1 MKRLWIL
8 ATLLAVPATALAQ
21 QAGIDC
27 GCTKTGAYVNPA
39 PGRNIDVST
48 DGLSPGGV
56 YSVTTG
62 TITPAGL
69 VNITVKRVS
78 TGATVLTAQAVRWG
92 FSPDD
97 DRFVYHYAMSGV
109 HYVFLYDLSASPARK
124 VRELATATGSARI
137 QFSPTGRYFFYSWLT
152 NPTFANLLIF
162 DAVSGATRYQ
172 TSFAFTSAP
181 GTGGD
186 QFGTARWGFG
196 PDPSDRS
203 FVYAFITGSNS
214 AMWVLVNLDRATQ
227 VRGETIIVI
236 SAFWQFSPC
245 GDVIVRLTQPNTIQG
260 IVELF
265 RTRDGSLV
273 PVQNQTFPVVTI
285 TFRSTLASHFATVSG
300 TDYLLASNTAD
311 DSCGPANTPP
321 TAAFTP
327 PSGAR
332 EGVPVNFTD
341 SSTDPDGTVAGWLWD
356 FGDFGSSTDRNPTHT
371 YLAAGTYSVTL
382 QVFDNLGATGSVT
395 HPVSVAADQPPVAGF
410 TYTPTN
416 PIARQIVTFTDTST
430 DDVGIA
436 YRQWIIGDFYSNDAV
451 VQVKL
456 CSTVDATL
464 AVYDTAG
471 HYSSVT
477 QTVTVGPPATATIN
491 VPAGGDL
498 AQAIASGCPGD
509 TVVLAAGTYTGG
521 VELRD
526 MNLQGA
532 GAGLSIVSGSAAA
545 NNGFV
550 LTAIP
555 SSAFTLDIRDLTVTG
570 GGSSS
575 GGGGIL
581 VNGRGNARLTG
592 MEARDNQGRSGVY
605 IEDNANAVEVRH
617 AYLHHNTNT
626 VGRDGGGIGMFCCA
640 IVTIADSE
648 IAFNSAP
655 SGDGGG
661 AWPFEADQVI
671 FTGNYVHD
679 NSAGGSGGGLVVD
692 SFGGGDLVI
701 NNRFI
706 ANSASSG
713 GGFYSAGG
721 ANVLFAGNLVARN
734 SGGGVLD
741 GAYGPGLTI
750 VNSTIA
756 DNVGAGLAFGRTTSG
771 TEAYNSIFW
780 GNSPDIDGALTVS
793 TGNLIGTDPKFA
805 GPGDYHLGGTSPAI
819 DAGDNASVPAI
830 LTQDIDGD
838 PRVLDGN
845 GDGTA
850 RVDIGYDEIV
860 LGLLRFTDS
869 QTLSWTGAVGSVT
882 FNLYR
887 GTFDNP
893 PWVYDHVCLRSGM
906 TGLSTTDASVPAAP
920 TGFYYL
926 LSSVSGAGESSLGT
940 DSANQLRPNS
950 APCP

>member
-8 ATLLAVPATALAQ
+8 AALLSVPAAALAQ

-27 GCTKTGAYVNPA
+27 DCTRTGAYLNPA
-39 PGRNIDVST
+39 PGKNLDVST
-48 DGLSPGGV
+48 EGLSPSGV
-56 YSVTTG
+56 YRVTTG
-62 TITPAGL
+62 TMTPAGL
-69 VNITVKRVS
+69 VDITVTRVS
-78 TGATVLTAQAVRWG
+78 TGATVLTAQATKWG

-97 DRFVYHYAMSGV
+97 DRFVFHYLTSGV
-109 HYVFLYDLSASPARK
+109 HNVFLYDLSTSPARK
-124 VRELATATGSARI
+124 VRELAVATGSARI

-162 DAVSGATRYQ
+162 DAVSGTTRHES
-172 TSFAFTSAP
+172 SFAFTSAP
-181 GTGGD
+181 GTGQD
-186 QFGTARWGFG
+186 AFGTARWGFG
-196 PDPSDRS
+196 PDANDRS
-203 FVYAFITGSNS
+203 FVYAYITGSNS
-214 AMWVLVNLDRATQ
+214 ATWVLVNLDRALQ

-245 GDVIVRLTQPNTIQG
+245 GDVIVRLTQPNTSQG

-265 RTRDGSLV
+265 RTRDGSPV
-273 PVQNQTFPVVTI
+273 PVQNQTFPVTTI
-285 TFRSTLASHFATVSG
+285 TFRSTLASHIATAGG

-311 DSCGPANTPP
+311 DSCGPPNTPP
-321 TAAFTP
+321 TAAFTVP
-327 PSGAR
+327 TGTR
-332 EGVPVNFTD
+332 EGQPVSFTD
-341 SSTDPDGTVAGWLWD
+341 SSTDPDGTVVGWLWD
-356 FGDFGSSTDRNPTHT
+356 FGDFGSSADRNPTHT
-371 YLAAGTYSVTL
+371 YLAAGSYSVTL
-382 QVFDNLGATGSVT
+382 RVTDNLGATGSVT
-395 HPVSVAADQPPVAGF
+395 HPITVAPDLPPVSSF
-410 TYTPTN
+410 TYTPPN
-416 PIARQIVTFTDTST
+416 PVARQVATFTDTST

-436 YRQWIIGDFYSNDAV
+436 SRQWVIGDFFSNDAV

-464 AVYDTAG
+464 SVYDTAF
-471 HYSSVT
+471 HFSSVT
-477 QTVTVGPPATATIN
+477 QTVTVSPPPTPTIN

-498 AQAIASGCPGD
+498 ADAISLACPGD
-509 TVVLAAGTYTGG
+509 TIALAAGNYTGG

-526 MNLQGA
+526 IHMQGA
-532 GAGLSIVSGSAAA
+532 GAGQSIVNGSGSAF
-545 NNGFV
+545 NGFV
-550 LTAIP
+550 LTAAP
-555 SSAFTLDIRDLTVTG
+555 SSGFTIDIRDLTVAG
-570 GGSSS
+570 GGSGG

-581 VNGRGNARLTG
+581 VDGRGNARLAG
-592 MEARDNQGRSGVY
+592 IEARDNQGRGGVY
-605 IEDNANAVEVRH
+605 IEFNANTVEVRH

-626 VGRDGGGIGMFCCA
+626 VGGAGGGIGMFCCA

-655 SGDGGG
+655 DSDGGG

-671 FTGNYVHD
+671 FTGNHVHD

-692 SFGGGDLVI
+692 SFGDGDLVM

-706 ANSASSG
+706 RNTAASG
-713 GGFYSAGG
+713 AGFYYQGG

-734 SGGGVLD
+734 SGGGILD
-741 GAYGPGLTI
+741 GSFSPALTI

-756 DNVGAGLAFGRTTSG
+756 DNTGAGLAFEHTTSP
-771 TEAYNSIFW
+771 TEAYNTIFS
-780 GNSPDIDGALTVS
+780 GNSTDIDGTLGVS
-793 TGNLIGTDPKFA
+793 TNNLIGTDPKFA
-805 GPGDYHLGGTSPAI
+805 GPGDYHLGGNSPAI
-819 DAGDNASVPAI
+819 DAGDNAAVPTG

-850 RVDIGYDEIV
+850 TVDIGYDELV

-869 QTLSWTGAVGSVT
+869 QTLSWTGATGSVT

-893 PWVYDHVCLRSGM
+893 PWVYDHVCLRSGI
-906 TGLSTTDASVPAAP
+906 TGLSTTDPSLPAAR
-920 TGFYYL
+920 TGLYYL
-926 LSSVSGAGESSLGT
+926 LSSVGAAGESSLGT
-940 DSANQLRPNS
+940 DSANRPRPNS